1 MKGFLHRRQP
11 GALEEVPLELGA
23 VYDAYAERVASWAQ
37 RLAGPALDPEDLV
50 HEVFLT
56 VHQQLGA
63 FRGEA
68 KLSTWLYRITANQVG
83 ERRRRDRW
91 RRWLGGS
98 ADDVAGHLPS
108 PTLTPVEALERREA
122 SARVYKILDSMN
134 ERYRTLVILFEL
146 ERLSGQEIAAL
157 TGMSVDSVF
166 VALHRARAQF
176 VKRLHLEEDA
186 S

>member
-68 KLSTWLYRITANQVG
+68 KLSTWLYRITENVVRD
-83 ERRRRDRW
+83 RRRKESRL
-91 RRWLGGS
+91 WLRNLI
-98 ADDVAGHLPS
+98 AGNEHNRAPAG
-108 PTLTPVEALERREA
+108 PTPLERLEA
-122 SARVYKILDSMN
+122 RRQSELVYRVLDSMK
-134 ERYRTLVILFEL
+134 EDQRTVLILFEL
-146 ERLSGQEIAAL
+146 EGHSGEEVAEL
-157 TGMSVDSVF
+157 TGTRPETVWVR
-166 VALHRARAQF
+166 LHRARLRRALVGPSF
-176 VKRLHLEEDA
+176 I
-186 S
+186 

>member
-1 MKGFLHRRQP
+1 MAWGKRDRASVDQP
-11 GALEEVPLELGA
+11 VDFESLYASHAQQVARWVARLGGTDID
-23 VYDAYAERVASWAQ
+23 VDDVVQ
-37 RLAGPALDPEDLV
+37 
-50 HEVFLT
+50 EVFVA
-56 VHQQLGA
+56 VHRQLPG
-63 FRGEA
+63 FRGESQV
-68 KLSTWLYRITANQVG
+68 STWLYRITANQVG

-108 PTLTPVEALERREA
+108 PTLTPVEALERREV
-122 SARVYKILDSMN
+122 SARVYKILNSMN

-146 ERLSGQEIAAL
+146 ERLSGQEIAEL

-166 VALHRARAQF
+166 VTLHRARAQF
-176 VKRLHLEEDA
+176 VKRLHAEKEV